1 MKMPSQKTQ
10 MDQAYQHLKGT
21 FFGLLFLLQ
30 ILYSSIIISVM
41 RYTHHQIILALSLL
55 PGVVRRTL
63 NRCLIPY
70 RKILTNEYVQIETLL
85 RLVNKLAKTNARI
98 KPVDEVTLK
107 NALYKA
113 GRILEK
119 QESMGITAI
128 SLYDYLYPENFL
140 ALGSDAPVLFFAKG
154 NTMLL
159 RKPCK
164 FITVIGSR
172 KISDYAA
179 RVGTRLAQIL
189 AEKEYVIVGGLAV
202 GSDTC
207 GHKGAMETGY
217 TIAVMPCGL
226 DMVVPSENTG
236 LFLQMI
242 DNGSL
247 AISEYPIGHAPTK
260 APYVERDRLQAG
272 IADGLIVLET
282 SEDGGTM
289 YAVKKAAELHRPIGC
304 LSPDIVEQ
312 PGNQMIIDQYGAVTI
327 NTQEDIDA
335 FVRSLPKREHSVR
348 GTILVEQSKL
358 F

>member
-1 MKMPSQKTQ
+1 
-10 MDQAYQHLKGT
+10 MD
-21 FFGLLFLLQ
+21 
-30 ILYSSIIISVM
+30 
-41 RYTHHQIILALSLL
+41 
-55 PGVVRRTL
+55 TL
-63 NRCLIPY
+63 HW
-70 RKILTNEYVQIETLL
+70 
-85 RLVNKLAKTNARI
+85 LVNQLTMMNTRI

-107 NALYKA
+107 NVLYKA
-113 GRILEK
+113 GHILEK

-128 SLYDYLYPENFL
+128 SLYDYLYPENFK
-140 ALGSDAPVLFFAKG
+140 ALGSDAPVVFFAKG

-179 RVGTRLAQIL
+179 RVGTRLAHIL
-189 AEKEYVIVGGLAV
+189 ADKEYVIVGGLAI

-207 GHKGAMETGY
+207 GHRGAMETGY

-236 LFLQMI
+236 LVLQMI
-242 DNGSL
+242 DNDSL
-247 AISEYPIGHAPTK
+247 AISEYPIGHASTK
-260 APYVERDRLQAG
+260 ASYVERDRLQAG

-289 YAVKKAAELHRPIGC
+289 HAVRKAAELQRPIGC
-304 LSPDIVEQ
+304 LSPNIVEQ
-312 PGNQMIIDQYGAVTI
+312 TGNRMLIDQYGAVAI

-335 FVRSLPKREHSVR
+335 FVRSLPKREHSVK
-348 GTILVEQSKL
+348 GSLLVEQSKL

>member
-1 MKMPSQKTQ
+1 M
-10 MDQAYQHLKGT
+10 
-21 FFGLLFLLQ
+21 
-30 ILYSSIIISVM
+30 
-41 RYTHHQIILALSLL
+41 
-55 PGVVRRTL
+55 

-70 RKILTNEYVQIETLL
+70 KKILTNGYIQIETLL
-85 RLVNKLAKTNARI
+85 RLVNELAKVNSRI
-98 KPVDEVTLK
+98 KPVNEVTLK

-113 GRILEK
+113 VRILEK

-128 SLYDYLYPENFL
+128 SLYDYLYPENFR

-164 FITVIGSR
+164 FIAVIGSR

-179 RVGTRLAQIL
+179 RVGTRLAHIL
-189 AEKEYVIVGGLAV
+189 AEKDYVIVGGLAV

-260 APYVERDRLQAG
+260 ASYVERDRLQAG
-272 IADGLIVLET
+272 IADGLIVLEA

-289 YAVKKAAELHRPIGC
+289 HAVRKAAELQRPIGC

-312 PGNQMIIDQYGAVTI
+312 PGNQMLIDQYDAVTI
-327 NTQEDIDA
+327 NTQDDIDA
-335 FVRSLPKREHSVR
+335 FVRSLPKREHSIK
-348 GTILVEQSKL
+348 GSILVEQSKL

>member
-1 MKMPSQKTQ
+1 M
-10 MDQAYQHLKGT
+10 
-21 FFGLLFLLQ
+21 
-30 ILYSSIIISVM
+30 
-41 RYTHHQIILALSLL
+41 
-55 PGVVRRTL
+55 
-63 NRCLIPY
+63 
-70 RKILTNEYVQIETLL
+70 TNGYVQIETLL
-85 RLVNKLAKTNARI
+85 RLVNELAKVNSRI
-98 KPVDEVTLK
+98 KPVNEALLK
-107 NALYKA
+107 NALYQA

-128 SLYDYLYPENFL
+128 SLYDYLYPENFK

-164 FITVIGSR
+164 FIAIIGSR
-172 KISDYAA
+172 RISDYAS
-179 RVGTRLAQIL
+179 RVGTRLAHIL

-207 GHKGAMETGY
+207 GHRGAMETGY

-247 AISEYPIGHAPTK
+247 AISEYPIGYAPTK
-260 APYVERDRLQAG
+260 ASYVERDRLQAG

-289 YAVKKAAELHRPIGC
+289 HAVRKAAELHRPIGC
-304 LSPDIVEQ
+304 LSPDMVEQ
-312 PGNQMIIDQYGAVTI
+312 AGNQMLIDQYDAVPI
-327 NTQEDIDA
+327 NTQDDIDA
-335 FVRSLPKREHSVR
+335 FIRSLPKREHSIK
-348 GTILVEQSKL
+348 GSILVEQSKL

>member
-1 MKMPSQKTQ
+1 M
-10 MDQAYQHLKGT
+10 
-21 FFGLLFLLQ
+21 
-30 ILYSSIIISVM
+30 
-41 RYTHHQIILALSLL
+41 
-55 PGVVRRTL
+55 
-63 NRCLIPY
+63 
-70 RKILTNEYVQIETLL
+70 TNGYVQIETLH
-85 RLVNKLAKTNARI
+85 RLVNQLTMINPRI
-98 KPVDEVTLK
+98 KPVDEWTLK
-107 NALYKA
+107 NVLYKA
-113 GRILEK
+113 GRILAK

-128 SLYDYLYPENFL
+128 SLYDYLYPDNFR

-164 FITVIGSR
+164 FITIIGSR
-172 KISDYAA
+172 KIFDYVA
-179 RVGTRLAQIL
+179 RVGTRLAHIL
-189 AEKEYVIVGGLAV
+189 ADREYVIVGGLAT

-207 GHKGAMETGY
+207 GHRGAMESGY
-217 TIAVMPCGL
+217 TIAIMPCGL
-226 DMVVPSENTG
+226 DMVVPSENIG

-260 APYVERDRLQAG
+260 ATYVERDRLQAG

-289 YAVKKAAELHRPIGC
+289 HAVRKAAELHRPIGC

-312 PGNQMIIDQYGAVTI
+312 TGNRMLIDQFGAVLI

-335 FVRSLPKREHSVR
+335 FVRSLPKREHSVK
-348 GTILVEQSKL
+348 GSILVEQSKL

>member
-1 MKMPSQKTQ
+1 M
-10 MDQAYQHLKGT
+10 
-21 FFGLLFLLQ
+21 
-30 ILYSSIIISVM
+30 
-41 RYTHHQIILALSLL
+41 
-55 PGVVRRTL
+55 
-63 NRCLIPY
+63 NRFLIPY
-70 RKILTNEYVQIETLL
+70 RKILINGYVQIETLL
-85 RLVNKLAKTNARI
+85 RLVNELAKTNPRI
-98 KPVDEVTLK
+98 NPVGEVTLK

-119 QESMGITAI
+119 QESMGITAV
-128 SLYDYLYPENFL
+128 SLYDYLYPENFR
-140 ALGSDAPVLFFAKG
+140 ALGSDAPVLFFTKG

-164 FITVIGSR
+164 FITIIGSR

-179 RVGTRLAQIL
+179 RVGTRLAHIL
-189 AEKEYVIVGGLAV
+189 AEKEYVIVGGLAT

-247 AISEYPIGHAPTK
+247 AISEYPIGHVPTK
-260 APYVERDRLQAG
+260 ATYVERDRLQAG

-289 YAVKKAAELHRPIGC
+289 HAVRKAAELHRPIGC
-304 LSPDIVEQ
+304 LSPDIVGLT
-312 PGNQMIIDQYGAVTI
+312 GNQMLIDQYGAMPI
-327 NTQEDIDA
+327 NTQDDIDA
-335 FVRSLPKREHSVR
+335 FVRTLPKREHSVK
-348 GTILVEQSKL
+348 GSILVEQSKL

>member
-1 MKMPSQKTQ
+1 M
-10 MDQAYQHLKGT
+10 Y
-21 FFGLLFLLQ
+21 
-30 ILYSSIIISVM
+30 M
-41 RYTHHQIILALSLL
+41 RYSHQQIILALSLL
-55 PGVVRRTL
+55 PWVGRRTL
-63 NRCLIPY
+63 NRFLVPY
-70 RKILTNEYVQIETLL
+70 KKILTNGYVQIETLN
-85 RLVNKLAKTNARI
+85 RLANELARTNARI
-98 KPVDEVTLK
+98 KPVDEVALK

-119 QESMGITAI
+119 QETMGITAI

-179 RVGTRLAQIL
+179 RVGTRLAHIL

-335 FVRSLPKREHSVR
+335 FVRSLPKREHSVK

>member
-1 MKMPSQKTQ
+1 M
-10 MDQAYQHLKGT
+10 
-21 FFGLLFLLQ
+21 
-30 ILYSSIIISVM
+30 
-41 RYTHHQIILALSLL
+41 
-55 PGVVRRTL
+55 
-63 NRCLIPY
+63 
-70 RKILTNEYVQIETLL
+70 TNGYVQIETLN
-85 RLVNKLAKTNARI
+85 RLANELARTNARI
-98 KPVDEVTLK
+98 KPVDEVALK

-119 QESMGITAI
+119 QETMGITAI
-128 SLYDYLYPENFL
+128 SLYDYLYPENFR

-164 FITVIGSR
+164 FISVIGSR

-179 RVGTRLAQIL
+179 RVGTRLAHIL
-189 AEKEYVIVGGLAV
+189 ADKEFVIVGGLAT

-207 GHKGAMETGY
+207 GHRGAMETGY

-247 AISEYPIGHAPTK
+247 VISEYPIGHAPTK
-260 APYVERDRLQAG
+260 ATCVERDRLQAG

-289 YAVKKAAELHRPIGC
+289 HAVRKAAELHRPIGC

-312 PGNQMIIDQYGAVTI
+312 PGNQMLIDQYGAVTI
-327 NTQEDIDA
+327 NTQDDIDA
-335 FVRSLPKREHSVR
+335 FIRSLPKREHSVK
-348 GTILVEQSKL
+348 GSILVEQSKL

>member
-1 MKMPSQKTQ
+1 
-10 MDQAYQHLKGT
+10 
-21 FFGLLFLLQ
+21 
-30 ILYSSIIISVM
+30 M

-55 PGVVRRTL
+55 PGVDRRTL
-63 NRCLIPY
+63 NRFLIPY
-70 RKILTNEYVQIETLL
+70 REILTNGYIQIDTFS
-85 RLVNKLAKTNARI
+85 RLVNQLTMINTRI

-107 NALYKA
+107 NALYQT

-128 SLYDYLYPENFL
+128 SLYDYLYPENFR

-164 FITVIGSR
+164 FIAVIGSR
-172 KISDYAA
+172 KISDYAS
-179 RVGTRLAQIL
+179 RVGTRLAHIL
-189 AEKEYVIVGGLAV
+189 ADKEYVIVGGLAV

-260 APYVERDRLQAG
+260 ASYVERDRLQGG

-289 YAVKKAAELHRPIGC
+289 HAVRKAAELHRPIGC

-312 PGNQMIIDQYGAVTI
+312 TGNQTLIDQFGAMPI
-327 NTQEDIDA
+327 GKQEDIDA
-335 FVRSLPKREHSVR
+335 FVKSLPKREHSVK
-348 GTILVEQSKL
+348 GSILVEQSKL

>member
-1 MKMPSQKTQ
+1 
-10 MDQAYQHLKGT
+10 
-21 FFGLLFLLQ
+21 
-30 ILYSSIIISVM
+30 M
-41 RYTHHQIILALSLL
+41 RYTYHQIILALSLL
-55 PGVVRRTL
+55 PGIGRRTL
-63 NRCLIPY
+63 NRFLVPY
-70 RKILTNEYVQIETLL
+70 RKILTNGYIQIDTLHW
-85 RLVNKLAKTNARI
+85 LVNQLTMINTRI

-107 NALYKA
+107 KALYKA
-113 GRILEK
+113 GYILEK

-128 SLYDYLYPENFL
+128 SLYDYLYPENFR

-179 RVGTRLAQIL
+179 RVGTRLAHIL
-189 AEKEYVIVGGLAV
+189 ADKEFVGWLAV

-207 GHKGAMETGY
+207 GHRGAMESGY
-217 TIAVMPCGL
+217 TIAIMPCGL
-226 DMVVPSENTG
+226 DMVVPSENIG

-242 DNGSL
+242 DNESL

-260 APYVERDRLQAG
+260 ATYVERDRLQAG

-289 YAVKKAAELHRPIGC
+289 HAVRKTAELHRPIGC
-304 LSPDIVEQ
+304 LSPDMVEQ
-312 PGNQMIIDQYGAVTI
+312 SGNQMLIEQYGAMPI
-327 NTQEDIDA
+327 STQEDIDA
-335 FVRSLPKREHSVR
+335 FIKSLPKREHTIKGS
-348 GTILVEQSKL
+348 ILVEQSKL

>member
-1 MKMPSQKTQ
+1 MYNTS
-10 MDQAYQHLKGT
+10 
-21 FFGLLFLLQ
+21 
-30 ILYSSIIISVM
+30 M

-55 PGVVRRTL
+55 PGVGRRTL
-63 NRCLIPY
+63 NRFLVPY
-70 RKILTNEYVQIETLL
+70 RKILTNGYIQIDTLH
-85 RLVNKLAKTNARI
+85 RFVNQLTMINTRV

-128 SLYDYLYPENFL
+128 SLYDYLYPENFR

-164 FITVIGSR
+164 VITIIGSR
-172 KISDYAA
+172 KISDYVA
-179 RVGTRLAQIL
+179 RVGTRLAHIL
-189 AEKEYVIVGGLAV
+189 ADREYVIVGGLAT

-226 DMVVPSENTG
+226 DMVVPTENTG

-242 DNGSL
+242 DNDSL
-247 AISEYPIGHAPTK
+247 AISEYPIGYAPAK
-260 APYVERDRLQAG
+260 ASFVERDRLQAG

-289 YAVKKAAELHRPIGC
+289 HAVRKAAELQRPIGC
-304 LSPDIVEQ
+304 LPPDIVEQ
-312 PGNQMIIDQYGAVTI
+312 PGNQMLIDQYGAVAI

-335 FVRSLPKREHSVR
+335 FVRSLPKREHSVK
-348 GTILVEQSKL
+348 GSILVEQSKL

>member
-1 MKMPSQKTQ
+1 MNR
-10 MDQAYQHLKGT
+10 
-21 FFGLLFLLQ
+21 FL
-30 ILYSSIIISVM
+30 V
-41 RYTHHQIILALSLL
+41 
-55 PGVVRRTL
+55 
-63 NRCLIPY
+63 PY
-70 RKILTNEYVQIETLL
+70 RKILTNGYVQIETLL
-85 RLVNKLAKTNARI
+85 RLVNELARI
-98 KPVDEVTLK
+98 NNRIRPVDEVTLK
-107 NALYKA
+107 NALYQA

-128 SLYDYLYPENFL
+128 SLYDYLYPENFR

-164 FITVIGSR
+164 FITIIGSR

-179 RVGTRLAQIL
+179 RVGTRLAHIL
-189 AEKEYVIVGGLAV
+189 ADKEFVIVGGLAT
-202 GSDTC
+202 GSNTC

-226 DMVVPSENTG
+226 DMVVPSENIG

-260 APYVERDRLQAG
+260 ASFVERDRLQAG
-272 IADGLIVLET
+272 IADGMIVLET

-289 YAVKKAAELHRPIGC
+289 HAVRKAAELQRPIGC

-312 PGNQMIIDQYGAVTI
+312 AGNQMLIKQYDAVPISTH
-327 NTQEDIDA
+327 EDIDA
-335 FVRSLPKREHSVR
+335 FVRSLPKREHSVK
-348 GTILVEQSKL
+348 GSILVEQSKL

>member
-1 MKMPSQKTQ
+1 MMNT
-10 MDQAYQHLKGT
+10 
-21 FFGLLFLLQ
+21 
-30 ILYSSIIISVM
+30 
-41 RYTHHQIILALSLL
+41 
-55 PGVVRRTL
+55 
-63 NRCLIPY
+63 
-70 RKILTNEYVQIETLL
+70 
-85 RLVNKLAKTNARI
+85 RI

-107 NALYKA
+107 NVLHKA

-119 QESMGITAI
+119 QESIGITAI
-128 SLYDYLYPENFL
+128 SLYDYLYPENFRP
-140 ALGSDAPVLFFAKG
+140 LGSDAPVLFFAKG

-164 FITVIGSR
+164 FITIIGSR
-172 KISDYAA
+172 KIADYAA
-179 RVGTRLAQIL
+179 RVGTRLAHIL
-189 AEKEYVIVGGLAV
+189 ADKEFVIVGGLAF

-207 GHKGAMETGY
+207 GHRGAMETGY

-247 AISEYPIGHAPTK
+247 AISEYPIGNAPTK
-260 APYVERDRLQAG
+260 ASYVERDRLQAG

-289 YAVKKAAELHRPIGC
+289 HAVRKAAELQRPIGC

-312 PGNQMIIDQYGAVTI
+312 PGNQMLIDQYSAVAI

-335 FVRSLPKREHSVR
+335 FVRSLPKREHSVK
-348 GTILVEQSKL
+348 GSILVEQSKL

>member
-335 FVRSLPKREHSVR
+335 FVRSLPKREHSVK

>member
-1 MKMPSQKTQ
+1 
-10 MDQAYQHLKGT
+10 
-21 FFGLLFLLQ
+21 
-30 ILYSSIIISVM
+30 M

-55 PGVVRRTL
+55 PGVGRRTL
-63 NRCLIPY
+63 NRFLIPY
-70 RKILTNEYVQIETLL
+70 SKIFTNGYIQIETLI
-85 RLVNKLAKTNARI
+85 RLVNELTRINTRI

-119 QESMGITAI
+119 QESMGIIAI
-128 SLYDYLYPENFL
+128 SLYDYLYPENFR

-164 FITVIGSR
+164 FIAVIGSR
-172 KISDYAA
+172 NIYDYAY
-179 RVGTRLAQIL
+179 RVGTRLAHIL
-189 AEKEYVIVGGLAV
+189 AEKEYAVVGGLAL

-207 GHKGAMETGY
+207 GHRGAMEAGY
-217 TIAVMPCGL
+217 TIAIMPCGL

-260 APYVERDRLQAG
+260 ASYVERDRLQAG

-282 SEDGGTM
+282 AEDGGTM
-289 YAVKKAAELHRPIGC
+289 HAVRKAAELHRPIGC
-304 LSPDIVEQ
+304 LSPDIVKQ
-312 PGNQMIIDQYGAVTI
+312 PGNQMLIDQYGAVAI
-327 NTQEDIDA
+327 NTQNDIDA
-335 FVRSLPKREHSVR
+335 FVKSLPKREHSVK
-348 GTILVEQSKL
+348 GSILVEQSKL

>member
-1 MKMPSQKTQ
+1 MPSQKTQ

-179 RVGTRLAQIL
+179 RVGTRLAHIL

-335 FVRSLPKREHSVR
+335 FVRSLPKREHSVK

>member
-1 MKMPSQKTQ
+1 MYNI
-10 MDQAYQHLKGT
+10 A
-21 FFGLLFLLQ
+21 
-30 ILYSSIIISVM
+30 M

-55 PGVVRRTL
+55 PGVGRRTL
-63 NRCLIPY
+63 NRFLVPY
-70 RKILTNEYVQIETLL
+70 RKILTNGYVQIETLI
-85 RLVNKLAKTNARI
+85 RLVNELARVNGRI

-113 GRILEK
+113 GHILKKHEAI
-119 QESMGITAI
+119 GITAI
-128 SLYDYLYPENFL
+128 SLHDYLYPENFR

-164 FITVIGSR
+164 FIAVIGSR

-179 RVGTRLAQIL
+179 RVGTRLAHIL
-189 AEKEYVIVGGLAV
+189 ADKEYVIVGGLAV
-202 GSDTC
+202 GSDAC

-217 TIAVMPCGL
+217 TIAIMPCGL

-260 APYVERDRLQAG
+260 ASYVERDRLQAG
-272 IADGLIVLET
+272 ISDGLIVLET

-289 YAVKKAAELHRPIGC
+289 HAVRKATELHRPIGC

-312 PGNQMIIDQYGAVTI
+312 TGNKMLIEQYGAVTI

-335 FVRSLPKREHSVR
+335 FIKSLPKREHSIK
-348 GTILVEQSKL
+348 GSILVEQSKL

>member
-1 MKMPSQKTQ
+1 
-10 MDQAYQHLKGT
+10 
-21 FFGLLFLLQ
+21 
-30 ILYSSIIISVM
+30 M

-55 PGVVRRTL
+55 PGVGRRTL
-63 NRCLIPY
+63 NRFLIPY
-70 RKILTNEYVQIETLL
+70 RKILINGYVQIETLL
-85 RLVNKLAKTNARI
+85 RLVNELAKTNPRI
-98 KPVDEVTLK
+98 NPVGEVTLK

-119 QESMGITAI
+119 QESMGITAV
-128 SLYDYLYPENFL
+128 SLYDYLYPENFR
-140 ALGSDAPVLFFAKG
+140 ALGSDAPVLFFTKG

-164 FITVIGSR
+164 FITIIGSR

-179 RVGTRLAQIL
+179 RVGTRLAHIL
-189 AEKEYVIVGGLAV
+189 AEKEYVIVGGLAT

-247 AISEYPIGHAPTK
+247 AISEYPIGHVPTK
-260 APYVERDRLQAG
+260 ATYVERDRLQAG

-289 YAVKKAAELHRPIGC
+289 HAVRKAAELHRPIGC
-304 LSPDIVEQ
+304 LSPDIVGLT
-312 PGNQMIIDQYGAVTI
+312 GNQMLIDQYGAMPI
-327 NTQEDIDA
+327 NTQDDIDA
-335 FVRSLPKREHSVR
+335 FVRTLPKREHSVK
-348 GTILVEQSKL
+348 GSILVEQSKL

>member
-1 MKMPSQKTQ
+1 M
-10 MDQAYQHLKGT
+10 
-21 FFGLLFLLQ
+21 
-30 ILYSSIIISVM
+30 
-41 RYTHHQIILALSLL
+41 
-55 PGVVRRTL
+55 
-63 NRCLIPY
+63 
-70 RKILTNEYVQIETLL
+70 TNGYVQIETLL
-85 RLVNKLAKTNARI
+85 RLVNELAKVNSRI
-98 KPVDEVTLK
+98 KPVNEALLK
-107 NALYKA
+107 NALYQA

-128 SLYDYLYPENFL
+128 SLYDYLYPENFN

-164 FITVIGSR
+164 FIAIIGSR
-172 KISDYAA
+172 RISDYAS
-179 RVGTRLAQIL
+179 RVGTRLAHIL

-207 GHKGAMETGY
+207 GHRGAMETGY

-247 AISEYPIGHAPTK
+247 AISEYPIGYAPTK
-260 APYVERDRLQAG
+260 ASYVERDRLQAG

-289 YAVKKAAELHRPIGC
+289 HAVRKAAELHRPIGC
-304 LSPDIVEQ
+304 LSPDMVEQ
-312 PGNQMIIDQYGAVTI
+312 AGNQMLIDQYDAVPI
-327 NTQEDIDA
+327 NTQDDIDA
-335 FVRSLPKREHSVR
+335 FIRSLPKREHSIK
-348 GTILVEQSKL
+348 GSILVEQSKL

>member
-1 MKMPSQKTQ
+1 MQKTDASQ
-10 MDQAYQHLKGT
+10 REVFTLEYIRNFYFK
-21 FFGLLFLLQ
+21 
-30 ILYSSIIISVM
+30 LYNMYM
-41 RYTHHQIILALSLL
+41 RFSHQQIILALSLL
-55 PGVVRRTL
+55 PGVGRRTL
-63 NRCLIPY
+63 NRFLVPY
-70 RKILTNEYVQIETLL
+70 RKILTNGYIQIDTLHW
-85 RLVNKLAKTNARI
+85 LVNQLTMINTRI

-128 SLYDYLYPENFL
+128 SLYDYLYPENFK

-154 NTMLL
+154 NGMLL
-159 RKPCK
+159 RKPCR
-164 FITVIGSR
+164 FIAVIGSR

-179 RVGTRLAQIL
+179 GVGTRLAHIL
-189 AEKEYVIVGGLAV
+189 ADKEYVIVGGLAV

-207 GHKGAMETGY
+207 GHRGAMEMGY

-226 DMVVPSENTG
+226 DMVVPSENIG

-260 APYVERDRLQAG
+260 ASYVERDRLQAG

-282 SEDGGTM
+282 SENGGTM
-289 YAVKKAAELHRPIGC
+289 HAVKKAAELQRPIGC
-304 LSPDIVEQ
+304 LSPDMVEQ
-312 PGNQMIIDQYGAVTI
+312 PGNQMLIDQYGAVAI
-327 NTQEDIDA
+327 NTQDDIDA
-335 FVRSLPKREHSVR
+335 FVKSLPKREHSIK
-348 GTILVEQSKL
+348 GSILVEQSKL

>member
-1 MKMPSQKTQ
+1 
-10 MDQAYQHLKGT
+10 
-21 FFGLLFLLQ
+21 
-30 ILYSSIIISVM
+30 M

-55 PGVVRRTL
+55 SGVGRKTL
-63 NRCLIPY
+63 YRFLIPY
-70 RKILTNEYVQIETLL
+70 RKILTNGYVQIDTLL
-85 RLVNKLAKTNARI
+85 RLVNVLTRTNARI

-107 NALYKA
+107 NVLYQA

-128 SLYDYLYPENFL
+128 SLYDYLYPENFK
-140 ALGSDAPVLFFAKG
+140 AL
-154 NTMLL
+154 
-159 RKPCK
+159 
-164 FITVIGSR
+164 
-172 KISDYAA
+172 
-179 RVGTRLAQIL
+179 
-189 AEKEYVIVGGLAV
+189 

-217 TIAVMPCGL
+217 TISVMPCGL
-226 DMVVPSENTG
+226 DMVVPSENIG

-260 APYVERDRLQAG
+260 VSYVERDRLQAG

-289 YAVKKAAELHRPIGC
+289 HAVRKAAELHRPIGC
-304 LSPDIVEQ
+304 LSPDMVEQ
-312 PGNQMIIDQYGAVTI
+312 AGNQMLVEQYGAMSI
-327 NTQEDIDA
+327 STQEDIDA
-335 FVRSLPKREHSVR
+335 FVRSFSKREHSVK
-348 GTILVEQSKL
+348 GSILVEQSKL

>member
-1 MKMPSQKTQ
+1 M
-10 MDQAYQHLKGT
+10 
-21 FFGLLFLLQ
+21 
-30 ILYSSIIISVM
+30 
-41 RYTHHQIILALSLL
+41 
-55 PGVVRRTL
+55 
-63 NRCLIPY
+63 
-70 RKILTNEYVQIETLL
+70 TNGYVQIETLL
-85 RLVNKLAKTNARI
+85 RLVNELAKINARI
-98 KPVDEVTLK
+98 KPVDEMTLK
-107 NALYKA
+107 TALYKA

-128 SLYDYLYPENFL
+128 SLYDYLYPENFR

-179 RVGTRLAQIL
+179 RVGTRLAHIL
-189 AEKEYVIVGGLAV
+189 ADKEYVIVGGLAV

-207 GHKGAMETGY
+207 GHRGAMESGY

-242 DNGSL
+242 DNDSL

-260 APYVERDRLQAG
+260 ATYVERDRLQAG

-282 SEDGGTM
+282 SEDGETM
-289 YAVKKAAELHRPIGC
+289 HAIRKATELHRPIGC
-304 LSPDIVEQ
+304 LSPDIVKQ
-312 PGNQMIIDQYGAVTI
+312 TGNRMLIDKYGAALI
-327 NTQEDIDA
+327 NTREDIDA
-335 FVRSLPKREHSVR
+335 FVRSLPKREHSIK
-348 GTILVEQSKL
+348 GSILVEQSKL

>member
-1 MKMPSQKTQ
+1 M
-10 MDQAYQHLKGT
+10 
-21 FFGLLFLLQ
+21 
-30 ILYSSIIISVM
+30 
-41 RYTHHQIILALSLL
+41 
-55 PGVVRRTL
+55 
-63 NRCLIPY
+63 
-70 RKILTNEYVQIETLL
+70 TNGYVQIETLL
-85 RLVNKLAKTNARI
+85 RLVNELAKTNPRI
-98 KPVDEVTLK
+98 NPVGEVTLK
-107 NALYKA
+107 NVLYKA
-113 GRILEK
+113 GRIIEK

-128 SLYDYLYPENFL
+128 SLYDYLYPENFRS
-140 ALGSDAPVLFFAKG
+140 LGSDAPVLFFAKG

-164 FITVIGSR
+164 FITIIGSR

-179 RVGTRLAQIL
+179 RVGTRLAHIL
-189 AEKEYVIVGGLAV
+189 AEKEYVIVGGLAA

-207 GHKGAMETGY
+207 GHRDAMETGY

-226 DMVVPSENTG
+226 DMVVPSENIG

-260 APYVERDRLQAG
+260 ASYVERDRLQAG

-289 YAVKKAAELHRPIGC
+289 HAVRKAAELHRPIGC
-304 LSPDIVEQ
+304 LSPDMVEQ
-312 PGNQMIIDQYGAVTI
+312 AGNQMLIDQYDAVPI
-327 NTQEDIDA
+327 NTQDDIDA
-335 FVRSLPKREHSVR
+335 FVKSLPKREHSVK
-348 GTILVEQSKL
+348 GSILVEQSKL

>member
-1 MKMPSQKTQ
+1 MYMQ
-10 MDQAYQHLKGT
+10 
-21 FFGLLFLLQ
+21 
-30 ILYSSIIISVM
+30 YS
-41 RYTHHQIILALSLL
+41 HQQIILALSLL
-55 PGVVRRTL
+55 QGVGRRSL
-63 NRCLIPY
+63 NRFLVPY
-70 RKILTNEYVQIETLL
+70 RKILTNGYIQIDTLSW
-85 RLVNKLAKTNARI
+85 LVNQLTMINTRI
-98 KPVDEVTLK
+98 KPVDEVMLK
-107 NALYKA
+107 NVLYKA

-128 SLYDYLYPENFL
+128 SLYDYLYPENFR

-164 FITVIGSR
+164 FITIIVSR
-172 KISDYAA
+172 KISDYVA
-179 RVGTRLAQIL
+179 RVGTRLAHIL
-189 AEKEYVIVGGLAV
+189 AEKEYIIVGGLAT

-207 GHKGAMETGY
+207 GHKGAMETGC
-217 TIAVMPCGL
+217 TIAVMTYGL

-247 AISEYPIGHAPTK
+247 AISEYPIGYAPNK
-260 APYVERDRLQAG
+260 ASYVERDRLQAG

-289 YAVKKAAELHRPIGC
+289 HAVRKASELHRPIGC

-312 PGNQMIIDQYGAVTI
+312 TGNRMLIDQYGAVTI

-335 FVRSLPKREHSVR
+335 FVKSLPKREHSVK
-348 GTILVEQSKL
+348 GSLLVEQSKL

>member
-1 MKMPSQKTQ
+1 M
-10 MDQAYQHLKGT
+10 YN
-21 FFGLLFLLQ
+21 
-30 ILYSSIIISVM
+30 ISM

-55 PGVVRRTL
+55 PGVGRRTL
-63 NRCLIPY
+63 NRFLIPY
-70 RKILTNEYVQIETLL
+70 RKILTNGYIQIDTLHW
-85 RLVNKLAKTNARI
+85 LVNQLTMINTRI
-98 KPVDEVTLK
+98 KPVNEVTLK
-107 NALYKA
+107 NALYQA

-119 QESMGITAI
+119 QESMGTTAI
-128 SLYDYLYPENFL
+128 SLYDYLYPENFR

-164 FITVIGSR
+164 FITIIGSR
-172 KISDYAA
+172 KISDYAS
-179 RVGTRLAQIL
+179 RVGTRLAHIL
-189 AEKEYVIVGGLAV
+189 ADKEYVIVGGLAV

-207 GHKGAMETGY
+207 SHRGAMETGY

-260 APYVERDRLQAG
+260 ATYVERDRLQAG

-289 YAVKKAAELHRPIGC
+289 HAVRKAAELHRPIGC

-312 PGNQMIIDQYGAVTI
+312 AGNRMLIDQYDAVPI

-335 FVRSLPKREHSVR
+335 FVKSLPKREHSVK
-348 GTILVEQSKL
+348 GSILVEQSKL

>member
-1 MKMPSQKTQ
+1 
-10 MDQAYQHLKGT
+10 
-21 FFGLLFLLQ
+21 
-30 ILYSSIIISVM
+30 M

-179 RVGTRLAQIL
+179 RVGTRLAHIL

-335 FVRSLPKREHSVR
+335 FVRSLPKREHSVK

>member
-1 MKMPSQKTQ
+1 M
-10 MDQAYQHLKGT
+10 
-21 FFGLLFLLQ
+21 
-30 ILYSSIIISVM
+30 
-41 RYTHHQIILALSLL
+41 
-55 PGVVRRTL
+55 
-63 NRCLIPY
+63 
-70 RKILTNEYVQIETLL
+70 TNEYVQIETLL

-179 RVGTRLAQIL
+179 RVGTRLAHIL

-335 FVRSLPKREHSVR
+335 FVRSLPKREHSVK

>member
-1 MKMPSQKTQ
+1 
-10 MDQAYQHLKGT
+10 
-21 FFGLLFLLQ
+21 
-30 ILYSSIIISVM
+30 M

-55 PGVVRRTL
+55 PGVGRRTL
-63 NRCLIPY
+63 NRFLIPY
-70 RKILTNEYVQIETLL
+70 RKILTNGYVQIETLN
-85 RLVNKLAKTNARI
+85 RLVNELAKVNARL

-113 GRILEK
+113 DRILEK
-119 QESMGITAI
+119 QESMGITAV
-128 SLYDYLYPENFL
+128 SLYDYLYPENFR

-159 RKPCK
+159 RKPYK
-164 FITVIGSR
+164 FIAVVGSR

-179 RVGTRLAQIL
+179 RVGTRLAHIL
-189 AEKEYVIVGGLAV
+189 ADKEYVIVGGLAT

-247 AISEYPIGHAPTK
+247 AISEFPIGHAPTK
-260 APYVERDRLQAG
+260 ASYVERDRLQAG

-289 YAVKKAAELHRPIGC
+289 HAVRKAAELQRPIGC
-304 LSPDIVEQ
+304 LSPEIVEQ
-312 PGNQMIIDQYGAVTI
+312 VGNQMLIEQYGAMPI
-327 NTQEDIDA
+327 NTQDDIDA
-335 FVRSLPKREHSVR
+335 FVRSLPKREHSVK
-348 GTILVEQSKL
+348 GSILVEQPKL